1 MGRPRTFLAV
11 GRELAALEH
20 GRAAHLLRGASR
32 DSLQPSN
39 YINISQ
45 GSTHQEDEDPR
56 LEQEAPECVPV
67 SDVPHLLASCLNF
80 SLSFAEK
87 SSQQS
92 SSFLQ
97 TDELFPLPPLPDVEW
112 PEGVP
117 EGLLLATTR
126 ERGQDGAP

>member
-1 MGRPRTFLAV
+1 M
-11 GRELAALEH
+11 
-20 GRAAHLLRGASR
+20 
-32 DSLQPSN
+32 
-39 YINISQ
+39 
-45 GSTHQEDEDPR
+45 
-56 LEQEAPECVPV
+56 PV

-97 TDELFPLPPLPDVEW
+97 TDELLPLPLPPDVEW

-117 EGLLLATTR
+117 EGLLLAATA
-126 ERGQDGAP
+126 ERAQNDAP

>member
-1 MGRPRTFLAV
+1 M
-11 GRELAALEH
+11 
-20 GRAAHLLRGASR
+20 
-32 DSLQPSN
+32 
-39 YINISQ
+39 
-45 GSTHQEDEDPR
+45 
-56 LEQEAPECVPV
+56 PV

-97 TDELFPLPPLPDVEW
+97 TDELLPLPLPPDVEW